1 MCKLHKTLSRSFSYR
16 SLTSQADFF
25 VLPACAHANVLG
37 NSHFSK
43 LALLAQSHSTAPDLT
58 AASWAHCPQSD
69 AGACENQIRTVLPQ
83 RWMTEKNDR
92 DVHLCAQHKHR
103 VSLLRSAFCAGLS
116 QTQGKATARLQSA
129 CSARYAAWQVCD
141 AHHQHWPVPACHR
154 CVAHLL
160 STVRRQAEGRSANEL
175 QSACFGRYAARQVCD
190 ARHKRW
196 PVPAVTPTTHALT
209 KQHFL
214 CGSSL
219 LIL

>member
-1 MCKLHKTLSRSFSYR
+1 
-16 SLTSQADFF
+16 
-25 VLPACAHANVLG
+25 
-37 NSHFSK
+37 
-43 LALLAQSHSTAPDLT
+43 
-58 AASWAHCPQSD
+58 
-69 AGACENQIRTVLPQ
+69 
-83 RWMTEKNDR
+83 MTEKNDR

-175 QSACFGRYAARQVCD
+175 QSACSGRYAARQVCD

-209 KQHFL
+209 KQHFF
-214 CGSSL
+214 CGSCL
-219 LIL
+219 LILWVSLLLLDFGEKNKLTQKAGRPCSIPPQSMQGLLSHTFPTLVLLHWVGIILTLQSSHIMQEMEVLRSLRTLKAVVQIH